1 MINTIL
7 LLLITLP
14 FTSAAQDS
22 VVRKNY
28 LPQYVKFQFAG
39 GIGLISVG
47 FGYESKNKKVEG
59 DFYYGYVPEKRGG
72 VEIHTVSSKLSW
84 FPLKKVRYKGVGFR
98 PLSLGT
104 WVNYTFG
111 KQYFLFSPENYPY
124 NYYKFPTAM
133 HMGAFMGGQ
142 VEVSKSKR
150 KKLSFYY
157 ELGTTDVD
165 VVSYATNVNAI
176 QFSQIFNLGLGVKT
190 SF

>member
-1 MINTIL
+1 LINTIL

-22 VVRKNY
+22 VVRKDF
-28 LPQYVKFQFAG
+28 LPQHVKFQFAG

-72 VEIHTVSSKLSW
+72 VEIHTVSSKPSW
-84 FPLKKVRYKGVGFR
+84 FPLKKVRYKGVGVR

-133 HMGAFMGGQ
+133 HMGAFIGGQ